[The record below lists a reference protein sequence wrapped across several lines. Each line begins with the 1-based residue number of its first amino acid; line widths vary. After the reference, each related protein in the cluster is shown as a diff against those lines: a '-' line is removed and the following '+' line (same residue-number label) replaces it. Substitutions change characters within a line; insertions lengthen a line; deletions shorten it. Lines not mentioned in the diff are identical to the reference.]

1 MASITSSG
9 IGSGLDINGLVS
21 QLVAAERAPTTQR
34 LAVKEAKLQ
43 AKLSAYGTLKSSL
56 SSFQS
61 AANTLKSLNTFQA
74 RSASVSDSTVM
85 TATASSIAQEGSYS
99 VKVLDLAQAH
109 SLASTAGFEDLST
122 AVGTGSLTFRF
133 GSYNVAETTFTQ
145 NGEVPSKT
153 VVIGDA
159 DNSLS
164 GIRDAVN
171 AANIGVRASIVN
183 DGSGYRLLFSSAESG
198 ASHALEVTVDEG
210 GAPAANEDLSGLSQL
225 VFSATVKNATRT
237 ELAQDARVSING
249 LIVTRPNNVVDGAI
263 PGVTLNLQSTA
274 PDKPV
279 LVEINHDQQGAYAA
293 VDKFVASYNEL
304 VATMKSLGD
313 YRADTQTAGVLLGD
327 PALRSVETRLRQV
340 LGQVVEG
347 TGGAYRSLADIGIA
361 TQRDGTLS
369 LNANKLQSA
378 LDSDFDSVGRLFATS
393 GHASDSLVTYHSAS
407 ADTRAGSYSLQVDRL
422 ATQGSFSGRA
432 GIAAVTL
439 DTGNN
444 AFSVNVDGVQSASL
458 SLSAGT
464 YDSPA
469 QLAGLAAE
477 MTSKIN
483 GATALQSAGISVTV
497 SYDSDQQRFVI
508 RSNSYGSASTVS
520 MVSLMASLGLDQGG
534 SGQTGQDVAGSL
546 GGVPATGAG
555 QILTGAGGAQGLNV
569 QIGGGA
575 VGARG
580 DVNFS
585 RGYGESFGNVLNDL
599 LKTQNLLDT
608 KRSGMQTEI
617 SAIANERLALD
628 RRMTAL
634 QTRLFR
640 QFSAM
645 DALVSQLRST
655 SDFLTQQL
663 AALQPSSS

>member
-61 AANTLKSLNTFQA
+61 AANTLKSLTTFQA
-74 RSASVSDSTVM
+74 RSASVSDSSVM
-85 TATASSIAQEGSYS
+85 TATASSIAQEGGYS
-99 VKVLDLAQAH
+99 VKVLELAQAH
-109 SLASTAGFEDLST
+109 SLASTTGFEDLST

-133 GSYNVAETTFTQ
+133 GSYNVSETTFTQ

-171 AANIGVRASIVN
+171 AADIGVRASIVN
-183 DGSGYRLLFSSAESG
+183 DGSGYRLLFSSSESG

-225 VFSATVKNATRT
+225 VFSASVKNATRT
-237 ELAQDARVSING
+237 ELAQDARISING

-393 GHASDSLVTYHSAS
+393 GRASDSLATYHSAS
-407 ADTRAGSYSLQVDRL
+407 AATRAGSYSLQVDRL

-432 GIAAVTL
+432 GITAVTL
-439 DTGNN
+439 GTSNN

-458 SLSAGT
+458 TLSAGT

-469 QLAGLAAE
+469 ELASLAAE

-483 GATALQSAGISVTV
+483 GAAALQSAGISVTV
-497 SYDSDQQRFVI
+497 SYDNDQQRFMI

-520 MVSLMASLGLDQGG
+520 MVSLMASLGLDEGG
-534 SGQTGQDVAGSL
+534 SGETGQDVAGSL
-546 GGVPATGAG
+546 GGLPATGAG

-569 QIGGGA
+569 QIGGGV

-585 RGYGESFGNVLNDL
+585 RGYGESLGNVLDDL
-599 LKTQNLLDT
+599 LNTKNLLDT

-617 SAIANERLALD
+617 SAIANERIALD

-634 QTRLFR
+634 QTRLSR

>member
-61 AANTLKSLNTFQA
+61 AANTLKSLTTFQA
-74 RSASVSDSTVM
+74 RSASVSDSSVM
-85 TATASSIAQEGSYS
+85 TATASSIAQEGAYS

-109 SLASTAGFEDLST
+109 SLASTTGFEDLST

-133 GSYNVAETTFTQ
+133 GSYNVSETTFTQ

-171 AANIGVRASIVN
+171 AADIGVRASIVN
-183 DGSGYRLLFSSAESG
+183 DGSGYRLLFSSSESG

-225 VFSATVKNATRT
+225 VFSASVKNATRT

-393 GHASDSLVTYHSAS
+393 GRASDSLVTYHSAS
-407 ADTRAGSYSLQVDRL
+407 AATRAGSYSLQVDRL

-439 DTGNN
+439 DTSNN

-458 SLSAGT
+458 TLSTGT

-469 QLAGLAAE
+469 ELASLAAE

-497 SYDSDQQRFVI
+497 SYDNDQQRFMI

-520 MVSLMASLGLDQGG
+520 MVSLMASLGLDEGG
-534 SGQTGQDVAGSL
+534 SGEAGQNVAGSL
-546 GGVPATGAG
+546 GGLPATGAG

-569 QIGGGA
+569 QIGGGV

-585 RGYGESFGNVLNDL
+585 RGYGESLGNVLDDL
-599 LKTQNLLDT
+599 LNTQNLLDT

-617 SAIANERLALD
+617 SAIANERIALD

-634 QTRLFR
+634 QTRLSR